1 MKAVVAKRGQV
12 TIPKY
17 LREKLGIVPGT
28 VLEFKIERGWLVA
41 RKQGIDS
48 VSSVIGCL
56 PVGNTGEVIKQLR
69 GGA

>member
-1 MKAVVAKRGQV
+1 MKAVVAKGGQV

-28 VLEFKIERGWLVA
+28 VLEFKIESGRLVA
-41 RKQGIDS
+41 RKQGIDP

-56 PVGNTGEVIKQLR
+56 PAGNTDELIKQLR
-69 GGA
+69 GDA